1 MRCEQIKEHLSAYM
15 DQMTNERENQLVEA
29 HLAECES
36 CRQELEQLQLIHSL
50 LVNLDA
56 PQIPDRFA
64 EDLHMRLLSEN
75 PLLFSPKE
83 IKRPRKQAWIA
94 AAVAGLALA
103 VGIFSSSFLPAGS
116 IANLWQDKKEQSKT
130 TSVAVEDI
138 IQRFQQW
145 RSNDEETPPAV
156 ALEEP
161 GQDNEADQP
170 PEQPAVEPP
179 APDDND
185 INEGSENQPIKMAE
199 VDPQIADV
207 VKSQV
212 KVDSLAGS
220 VDRVLEI
227 AQACGAESW
236 LASGTTMQALTGS
249 YTREIHIKAPR
260 ETVKQILEQLEG
272 LGNASAPMAEQVEL
286 TEQYREA
293 VTTVD
298 VIAQE
303 IEKLEAQGNE
313 ADVPRIQELK
323 EQHQNW
329 SEKKARIERDA
340 SLVTIKVYLVEEEVQ
355 H

>member
-29 HLAECES
+29 HLTECES

-64 EDLHMRLLSEN
+64 EDLHMRLLSEK

-103 VGIFSSSFLPAGS
+103 VGIFSSSFLPAGT

-199 VDPQIADV
+199 VDPQVADV

-220 VDRVLEI
+220 VDGVLRI
-227 AQACGAESW
+227 AQTYGADSW
-236 LASGTTMQALTGS
+236 VASGTTMQAMTGS
-249 YTREIHIKAPR
+249 NTREVHIKAPR
-260 ETVKQILEQLEG
+260 EQVKQILQQLEG

-303 IEKLEAQGNE
+303 IDKLESQGNE
-313 ADVPRIQELK
+313 ADLPRIQELK
-323 EQHQNW
+323 EQHQIW

-340 SLVTIKVYLVEEEVQ
+340 NLVTIKVYLVEEVQ
-355 H
+355 P